1 MSGHG
6 APSINI
12 DGAGKTVDIVAS
24 LWHAEVMDGLVAGAL
39 RAVESAGATAH
50 VWRVPGAFELPV
62 VAERLARAGSEA
74 IVCLGVVVR
83 GNTPHF
89 DYVCDAVTRGLTDV
103 ARTHAVAV
111 GFGVLTTDNDAQAL
125 ARAGLVGSR
134 EDKGAEAVEAA
145 LATAAVLASIDDA
158 EPQSY

>member
-6 APSINI
+6 APSITV
-12 DGAGKTVDIVAS
+12 DGQGKTVDIVAS
-24 LWHAEVMDGLVAGAL
+24 LWHTEVMDGLVAGAL
-39 RAVESAGATAH
+39 RAVEAAGANARL
-50 VWRVPGAFELPV
+50 VRVPGAFELPV
-62 VAERLARAGSEA
+62 VAEKLARAGSDA

-83 GNTPHF
+83 GDTPHF
-89 DYVCDAVTRGLTDV
+89 DYVCEAVTRGLTDV
-103 ARTHAVAV
+103 ARTHAIAV

-125 ARAGLVGSR
+125 ARAGLEGSQ

-158 EPQSY
+158 ESQSY

>member
-6 APSINI
+6 APDLSVEAN
-12 DGAGKTVDIVAS
+12 GAVVDIVAS
-24 LWHAEVMDGLVAGAL
+24 QWHTVIMDGLLEGAL
-39 RAVESAGATAH
+39 RAVERSGATAR

-62 VAERLARAGSEA
+62 VAERLARSGAEA

-83 GNTPHF
+83 GGTPHF
-89 DYVCDAVTRGLTDV
+89 EYVCDAVTRGLTDV

-111 GFGVLTTDNDAQAL
+111 GFGVLTTDTEQQAID
-125 ARAGLVGSR
+125 RAGLQGSS

-145 LATAAVLASIDDA
+145 LVTSALMRDISSQLA
-158 EPQSY
+158 